1 MNKTGIKCISWL
13 SLAALILIVI
23 MYLLGS
29 TQLDTVKR
37 WLLILTAVWFV
48 SAAMWMWDKDK

>member
-1 MNKTGIKCISWL
+1 MNKMVIKCISWL
-13 SLAALILIVI
+13 SLAALILIVV

-37 WLLILTAVWFV
+37 WLLILTAVWFI
-48 SAAMWMWDKDK
+48 SASMWMWDEDK